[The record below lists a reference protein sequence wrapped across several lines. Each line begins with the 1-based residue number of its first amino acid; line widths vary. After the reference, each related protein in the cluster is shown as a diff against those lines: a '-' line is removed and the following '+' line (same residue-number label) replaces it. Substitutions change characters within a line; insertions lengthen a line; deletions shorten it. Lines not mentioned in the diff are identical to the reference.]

1 MKSYLVFKS
10 GGWGWNGRQTMSTS
24 GYGRILPP
32 STSPTCKYSW
42 NPNPT
47 KDVIRVIQYL
57 PTCKYGWN
65 PNPTKDGIRVHPISS
80 MLEFFES
87 IWLYWGML
95 CTCKHM
101 KYPILLP
108 SKLRQLTTTTTTTT
122 TDWNSIKY
130 HCACPFVGSLFS
142 FTWIHGSFIIGFNF
156 IQSK

>member
-10 GGWGWNGRQTMSTS
+10 GGWGWNGRKTMSTS

-32 STSPTCKYSW
+32 STS
-42 NPNPT
+42 
-47 KDVIRVIQYL
+47 

-95 CTCKHM
+95 CTWKHM
-101 KYPILLP
+101 KYAILLP

-122 TDWNSIKY
+122 TATTTTHWNSIKY
-130 HCACPFVGSLFS
+130 HCACPYVGSLFS